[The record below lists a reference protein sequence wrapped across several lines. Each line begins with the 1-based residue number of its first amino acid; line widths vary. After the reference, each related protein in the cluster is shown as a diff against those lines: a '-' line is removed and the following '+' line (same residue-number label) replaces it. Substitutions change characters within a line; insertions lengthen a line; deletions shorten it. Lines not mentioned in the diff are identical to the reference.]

1 MDSLVH
7 KVGQLDDTPPVVH
20 ISDIHG
26 YYETAIS
33 ALIALGEAPEFDPV
47 VVTDKDGRAHWAGND
62 YVLIFNGDLIDRGS
76 DNQKCLEMVWRLQN
90 EAPSG
95 RVHYHLGNHE
105 MAILLPEVIG
115 WRDTFSVEM
124 SESAR
129 RDFLTR
135 ILDGEITIAFNGYTH
150 TYSHAGSN
158 DKIYTAE
165 ANASLRNAAN
175 TLFEHADA
183 SHQSGLQNR
192 VARHHHP
199 LFELGENGGRGPSAG
214 LCWLD
219 FQHLEPSAP
228 PQVVG
233 HSQHSRP
240 LRTGN
245 VVCGDVIRMN
255 RNSEGGEGVLVETQ
269 DQLRFVGRNSDG
281 GITSY
286 TV

>member
-1 MDSLVH
+1 MESLVQN
-7 KVGQLDDTPPVVH
+7 VGHLDGTPPVVH

-26 YYETAIS
+26 YFQTAIS
-33 ALIALGEAPEFDPV
+33 ALTALGEAQDDPV
-47 VVTDKDGRAHWAGND
+47 VVTDEDGMPHWAGND
-62 YVLIFNGDLIDRGS
+62 YVLIFNGDLIDRGP
-76 DNQKCLEMVWRLQN
+76 DNQKCLEMVWRLQD

-115 WRDTFSVEM
+115 WRDTFSIEM
-124 SESAR
+124 SQSDR
-129 RDFLTR
+129 QDFLTR
-135 ILDGEITIAFNGYTH
+135 ILDGEVTIAFKGYTY

-158 DKIYTAE
+158 NTIHPAE
-165 ANASLRNAAN
+165 ANALLRKAVN
-175 TLFEHADA
+175 TLLEHADA
-183 SHQSGLQNR
+183 SHQYGLQSR
-192 VARHHHP
+192 VARRHQP

-214 LCWLD
+214 ICWLD
-219 FQHLEPSAP
+219 FQYLNPSAP

-233 HSQHSRP
+233 HTPHNRP

-245 VVCGDVIRMN
+245 VVCGDVIRIN
-255 RNSEGGEGVLVETQ
+255 HTSPGGEGVLIETA
-269 DQLRFVGRNSDG
+269 DQLRFVGRSPDG